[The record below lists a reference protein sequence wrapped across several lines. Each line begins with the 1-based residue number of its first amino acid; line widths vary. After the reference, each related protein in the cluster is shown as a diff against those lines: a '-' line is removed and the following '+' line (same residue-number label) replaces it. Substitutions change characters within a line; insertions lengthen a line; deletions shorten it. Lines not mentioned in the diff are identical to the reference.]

1 MRWFAI
7 VAMFMLAACAAE
19 PEAEAQITSIS
30 GKCYSAEEC
39 NAYIERA
46 LTKAE
51 ILKGIDELLEQ
62 PGEIKKNL
70 RREYLNSDA
79 NKIHIS
85 AAGKM
90 LREAYTDEE
99 LRQLSERLKNEP
111 RKPYRL
117 MIYDPDSKKR
127 PKNDVVKTTQVCSAS
142 FECGSLYLSSPEK
155 YRKCREAEDRI
166 NNNPACNKKTDE
178 FLVPI
183 SCSGVAQQGGAVLC
197 QTTPNAKVKVARSE
211 KDFYFESA
219 DENGQIIIG
228 FDRDETKNFV
238 EVAGDRVSFDLKPRD
253 YDTSRIDGLPP
264 SQVSTFSEA
273 QLKRI
278 RSSSARKKVGF
289 SSRAKE
295 MGFKN
300 GFDLPIKAEFIKTT
314 NFGAQRILNGEPK
327 KPHYGVDLAAPVGTP
342 IYAPADGIVSLADDD
357 LYFEG
362 AMVLLDHGQGLISMY
377 LHTDEILVEP
387 GQAVKQ
393 GEQIATVGSKGRSTG
408 PHLCWRC
415 ATVISTRYYSRSGPK
430 MAKAGKDCNTMTEVR
445 EGVDALDRELVA
457 LLVKRQAYMSAAGR
471 IKNDRNAVYDAD
483 RIEDVVSKVLAEAR
497 KQGLS
502 EDIAEQVWRK
512 LIERCIAFEFG
523 EWDKLRAANKQ
534 SA

>member
-1 MRWFAI
+1 MRWVASLALAFA
-7 VAMFMLAACAAE
+7 VSGAACAQE
-19 PEAEAQITSIS
+19 TPKEQTKTITSV
-30 GKCYSAEEC
+30 
-39 NAYIERA
+39 
-46 LTKAE
+46 
-51 ILKGIDELLEQ
+51 DELLERVGTDG
-62 PGEIKKNL
+62 GEIAHSSHSQPKLTN
-70 RREYLNSDA
+70 
-79 NKIHIS
+79 IS
-85 AAGKM
+85 
-90 LREAYTDEE
+90 
-99 LRQLSERLKNEP
+99 
-111 RKPYRL
+111 
-117 MIYDPDSKKR
+117 IY
-127 PKNDVVKTTQVCSAS
+127 C
-142 FECGSLYLSSPEK
+142 E
-155 YRKCREAEDRI
+155 
-166 NNNPACNKKTDE
+166 
-178 FLVPI
+178 
-183 SCSGVAQQGGAVLC
+183 GVAQQGGAVLC

-289 SSRAKE
+289 SSRAKA

-327 KPHYGVDLAAPVGTP
+327 RPHYGVDLAAPVGTP

-408 PHLCWRC
+408 PHLCWRLKW
-415 ATVISTRYYSRSGPK
+415 RNRNLDPELL
-430 MAKAGKDCNTMTEVR
+430 TEWPQ
-445 EGVDALDRELVA
+445 EG
-457 LLVKRQAYMSAAGR
+457 
-471 IKNDRNAVYDAD
+471 
-483 RIEDVVSKVLAEAR
+483 
-497 KQGLS
+497 
-502 EDIAEQVWRK
+502 
-512 LIERCIAFEFG
+512 
-523 EWDKLRAANKQ
+523 
-534 SA
+534 